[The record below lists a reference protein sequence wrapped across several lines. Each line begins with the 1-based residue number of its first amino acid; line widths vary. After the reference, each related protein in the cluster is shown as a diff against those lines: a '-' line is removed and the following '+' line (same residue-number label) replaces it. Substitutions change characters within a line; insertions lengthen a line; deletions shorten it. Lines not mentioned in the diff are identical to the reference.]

1 MVARYSETATLPE
14 AYQFLAA
21 IQQLQKG

>member
-1 MVARYSETATLPE
+1 MVARYSETATLPD